1 MKKNVMIIFTIL
13 FILMLGALQAQEPVK
28 ETHLQRITE
37 KSCMG
42 VSDLTED
49 QYKNIRTM
57 QTEMQKAM
65 LPLRSELNV
74 VTAEIQKLMIAEN
87 PDKSAIMKKVEAA
100 GELRM
105 KIQKLHI
112 ENQLKI
118 RGILNAEQRVR
129 FDQKILERS
138 GIPEWEEDGSSGAGP
153 RIRQMKRLF
162 KTQPEAW
169 EDMELEIEVEG
180 E

>member
-1 MKKNVMIIFTIL
+1 MKKNAIIFALL
-13 FILMLGALQAQEPVK
+13 FIMMLGMLPAQEPVK
-28 ETHLQRITE
+28 EVRLQRITE

-49 QYKNIRTM
+49 QHKNIRTM
-57 QTEMQKAM
+57 QTEMQKAV

-74 VTAEIQKLMIAEN
+74 MNAEIQKLMISEN
-87 PDKSAIMKKVEAA
+87 PNKSAIMKKVEAA

-105 KIQKLHI
+105 KIQKLRI

-118 RGILNAEQRVR
+118 RGILNPEQRIQ
-129 FDQKILERS
+129 FDEKILERHN
-138 GIPEWEEDGSSGAGP
+138 GTEWQEDGSSGPGP
-153 RIRQMKRLF
+153 RIRQMKRLLR
-162 KTQPEAW
+162 TQPDAE
-169 EDMELEIEVEG
+169 EDVELEIEVDE